1 MTADIVWTCVAR
13 RVVVYCSVLACTRA
27 LRMGIWHLRAQSY
40 SLVFRKQNP
49 RFLRVTQSST
59 STPHLTAVDFQPS
72 RSDGVCGA
80 ATAFAACTPE
90 LPCCS
95 ASGFCGNSSSH
106 CDPGSGCQYI
116 FGLPLAT
123 NTTAKP
129 TTDTDPLEAYWAIIY
144 LAVAIG
150 ASRHASQDSLIAGG
164 VSGILFCAAF
174 YRRMR
179 DKPLRG
185 PREKLAV
192 VHPQMGRVKR
202 VSIFFVPDSRRPT
215 LAEED
220 LAQSISAWLET
231 TEGKAG
237 TAAGIVEEDLDP
249 LVEESRLQPAAD
261 SSLLSGGN
269 DSAEDRPSP
278 WILPDMETGLAG
290 RAELP
295 EQHPGSVHRAG
306 P

>member
-49 RFLRVTQSST
+49 RF
-59 STPHLTAVDFQPS
+59 LTAVDFQPS

-144 LAVAIG
+144 LAVAI
-150 ASRHASQDSLIAGG
+150 GG